1 MDDDGNV
8 VIECLYG
15 DAKSFQNGFAAVSS
29 NGRWGYIDVEGNLI
43 VQPVFLEASSI
54 SEKGTAAV
62 QKADGDKEWRV
73 IQFNLFL

>member
-1 MDDDGNV
+1 M
-8 VIECLYG
+8 VIECLYE

-29 NGRWGYIDVEGNLI
+29 NGRWGYIDVEGNLT